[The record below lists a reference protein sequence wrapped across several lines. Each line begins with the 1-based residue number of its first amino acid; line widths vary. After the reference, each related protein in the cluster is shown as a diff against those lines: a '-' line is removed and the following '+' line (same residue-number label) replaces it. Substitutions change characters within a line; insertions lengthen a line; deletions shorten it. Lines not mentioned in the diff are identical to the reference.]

1 MEERNANLTLRSDMQ
16 TNMRRWVVL
25 SVVIGG
31 AVLVGVSRAPWMEGP
46 EVQQASMLAPPRLP
60 EPKPVF
66 AVPEPPPAEPSRDVP
81 TLVEVSQK
89 KIDRRIHALAE
100 EMAEMWTRNPEELVV
115 VIDDAARSM
124 PSAPSVTLLLAIA
137 HAETNGMILDVSE
150 AGAVGLAQ
158 ATPVA
163 YRQEGLEGKLF
174 VTSDYLVG
182 SRAYIMK
189 KPLGD
194 ADTIASMIAD
204 KDTPARRKTAK
215 RLLAS
220 AKSLRREGIDE
231 LELLAPYASEKYFA
245 KIEAMDEHNKAVLAR
260 LGKLLETGSRA
271 ELRSFRNDT
280 RTEYRALKQQ
290 QLASWTR
297 YQKELIVERDRM
309 LEKHFGMPH
318 QMVKRTMAYEASEY
332 LGEHLDD
339 RFSAKSMARFLVR
352 HLDRKA
358 VEARKLAK
366 SEKDVEAMTAALYN
380 GGSHNVKRMLAGL
393 IRTLPETDKYM
404 KKVPATKR
412 RLDAVIAGTAM
423 GDGQVRTLR

>member
-1 MEERNANLTLRSDMQ
+1 
-16 TNMRRWVVL
+16 MRTKSWWWVAL
-25 SVVIGG
+25 GG
-31 AVLVGVSRAPWMEGP
+31 AIGCIVYGAAQMPLLDGG
-46 EVQQASMLAPPRLP
+46 EVQQAAMFAPPEKP
-60 EPKPVF
+60 AKKPVF
-66 AVPEPPPAEPSRDVP
+66 VPEFPAEELTRPEPSAENP
-81 TLVEVSQK
+81 TLVQVSQK
-89 KIDRRIHALAE
+89 EIDNRIHVLAR

-163 YRQEGLEGKLF
+163 YHQEKLGGKLF
-174 VTSDYLVG
+174 VTADYLIG

-194 ADTIASMIAD
+194 ADTIASMIVD
-204 KDTPARRKTAK
+204 KDTPAVRKKAR

-220 AKSLRREGIDE
+220 ARELRREGIGE
-231 LELLAPYASEKYFA
+231 LDLLEPYASKRYFA
-245 KIEAMDEHNKAVLAR
+245 RIEEMDAHNKVVLSR
-260 LGKLLETGSRA
+260 LGKLIDKGSRS
-271 ELRSFRNDT
+271 EIRTFRNAT
-280 RTEYRALKQQ
+280 RKEYRALKAT
-290 QLASWTR
+290 QLSSWVA
-297 YQKELIVERDRM
+297 YQKALIAKRDRM
-309 LEKHFGMPH
+309 LEKHFGLDDKV
-318 QMVKRTMAYEASEY
+318 VKKNMAYEASEY

-358 VEARKLAK
+358 EEARKLAR
-366 SEKDVEAMTAALYN
+366 SEKEVEAMTAALYN

-393 IRTLPETDKYM
+393 IRTLPETEKYM
-404 KKVPATKR
+404 RKVPATRR
-412 RLDAVIAGTAM
+412 RLDGVIAGAAL
-423 GDGQVRTLR
+423 GEAGVRTLR